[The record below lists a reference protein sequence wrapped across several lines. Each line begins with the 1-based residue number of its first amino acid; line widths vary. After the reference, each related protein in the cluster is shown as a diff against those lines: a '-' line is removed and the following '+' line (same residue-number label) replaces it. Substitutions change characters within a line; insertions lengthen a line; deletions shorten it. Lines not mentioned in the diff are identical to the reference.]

1 MAKTVLLIGGS
12 SGVGREVLRT
22 QSELGNKVIC
32 ASRGSREGMD
42 LFGAEWQAFDAT
54 LPESELELPEVL
66 DGLVYCPGS
75 ITLKPF
81 ARLTD
86 GDFQRDLEV
95 NYLGCIRAIRQALPA
110 LKRSKQA
117 SVVLFSTVAVQT
129 GLPFHASISGAKGA
143 VEGLTRALAAELS
156 PNIRVNSLALS
167 LTDTPMAEDL
177 LNSEVKRS
185 AAAERHPLKRIGHPS
200 EVAGAVDFLLGN
212 QGAFVSGQVM
222 QLDGGLSTLK
232 LL

>member
-1 MAKTVLLIGGS
+1 MAKKILLIGGT
-12 SGVGREVLRT
+12 SGVGHEVLRS
-22 QSELGNKVIC
+22 QRKLGNDVIC
-32 ASRGSREGMD
+32 ASRTNDGGMD

-54 LPESELELPEVL
+54 GSDSELNLPEVL

-81 ARLTD
+81 ARLSD

-95 NYLGCIRAIRQALPA
+95 NYLGCVRTIRQALPA

-117 SVVLFSTVAVQT
+117 SIVLFSTVAVQT

-143 VEGLTRALAAELS
+143 IEGITRALAAELS
-156 PNIRVNSLALS
+156 PSIRVNSLALS
-167 LTDTPMAEDL
+167 LTDTPMAEGL
-177 LNSEVKRS
+177 LNSDAKRS
-185 AAAERHPLKRIGHPS
+185 AAAERHPLKRVGHPA
-200 EVAGAVDFLLGN
+200 EVAGAVDFLLGD
-212 QGAFVSGQVM
+212 QAAFISGQVV